1 MVEDD
6 LLSPSIADA
15 ETAARSSA
23 RPWKLGSQFIV
34 AFFGGPLAA
43 SLIGYLNMKRL
54 GVTDRRGRDFV
65 LVAVGGLA
73 LGGLATL
80 AILSADFGSAA
91 RLGNQVAG
99 VLMYGFT
106 YRFQRSG
113 DRVHQFYSDSSE
125 DGAYDSLVG
134 PGFAAVLGLGIPSVA
149 LCAGIA
155 ALFAS

>member
-6 LLSPSIADA
+6 LLSPSVADA
-15 ETAARSSA
+15 ETAERSTE

-43 SLIGYLNMKRL
+43 ALIGYLNMKRL
-54 GVTDRRGRDFV
+54 GVPDCMGRSFA

-80 AILSADFGSAA
+80 GIMAADFGSAA

-113 DRVHQFYSDSSE
+113 DRVYQFYSDSS
-125 DGAYDSLVG
+125 DDDAYDSLVG
-134 PGFAAVLGLGIPSVA
+134 PGFAAVFGLGIPSVVF
-149 LCAGIA
+149 CAGIA
-155 ALFAS
+155 AVFAS